1 MPHRRS
7 ELNRNK
13 SVDEP
18 SSIKDRI
25 HSPETCRSRVDKV
38 IANNVGSTEVL
49 ASLVTLKTR
58 QWWSGQNRPMKLAG
72 TLMFYPADSS
82 VGKSVFLRQLREPH
96 LSTAP

>member
-49 ASLVTLKTR
+49 ASLVTLKPANG
-58 QWWSGQNRPMKLAG
+58 GQ
-72 TLMFYPADSS
+72 
-82 VGKSVFLRQLREPH
+82 GKTDQ
-96 LSTAP
+96 